1 MTAGSAPDRV
11 ADRLAAGLRAAGV
24 RHAFGMPG
32 GEVIAFIDALERA
45 GVRFVLARHETA
57 AAIMAAGASAAGGAP
72 GVLVT
77 TLGPGLANAING
89 VADAWQ
95 ERAPLLVISGVVDRA
110 IRGRYTHQVVDHAA
124 LLRPLVKASFE
135 IEAENAEPVLARA
148 LRLALAP
155 PCGPVHCDLSPAVA
169 ETPAPAAPL
178 PWPEPRALQPRID
191 PSDPRIAGLRA
202 RLQAS
207 RRPLIVAGYEA
218 ARGGAAAPLA
228 ALLSQRP
235 IPVVTTYKAKG
246 LVDDRLACSLGAAGL
261 SPLADRILLDVV
273 KRADL
278 VILLGYDPI
287 EMRPGWLDAFMDP
300 EQAVALGT
308 GQDHAMHAAGMWIE
322 GDPAALVAALAEGA
336 SPGDGWP
343 AGEPEAARRRLDEA
357 FAGPAAWGPHAVVE
371 ILMQAAEAADAIV
384 TVDSGA
390 HRILLSQM
398 WKASRP
404 LALLQSAGWCTMG
417 SALPLAIGAALEQP
431 GRRVIAVL
439 GDGGLEMSLGELG
452 TLRDA
457 GLPVTVV
464 VLQDRSL
471 GLIELK
477 QSAAGLA
484 RTGVR
489 LGETDYVAI
498 ARAFGGHAALCADR
512 GALRAALDDA
522 ASRPGFTLIAC
533 TVEAQDYVDRI

>member
-1 MTAGSAPDRV
+1 MTAGSSPDRV

-32 GEVIAFIDALERA
+32 GEVIAFVDALERA
-45 GVRFVLARHETA
+45 GVRFVLARDETA

-77 TLGPGLANAING
+77 TLGPGLANAVNG
-89 VADAWQ
+89 IADAWQ
-95 ERAPLLVISGVVDRA
+95 ERAPLLVVSGVVDRA

-135 IEAENAEPVLARA
+135 IEAESAEPVLARA
-148 LRLALAP
+148 LRLALTP
-155 PCGPVHCDLSPAVA
+155 PYGPVHCDLSPAVA
-169 ETPAPAAPL
+169 DMPAPAAPL
-178 PWPEPRALQPRID
+178 PWPELRALQPRID
-191 PSDPRIAGLRA
+191 PSDPRIDSLRA

-228 ALLSQRP
+228 ALLSKRS

-246 LVDDRLACSLGAAGL
+246 LVDERRACSLGGAGL
-261 SPLADRILLDVV
+261 SPLADRILLDVAT
-273 KRADL
+273 RADL
-278 VILLGYDPI
+278 VILLGYDPV
-287 EMRPGWLDAFMDP
+287 EMRPGWLDAFIDP
-300 EQAVALGT
+300 GQAVALGT
-308 GQDHAMHAAGMWIE
+308 GQDQAMHAAGMRIE
-322 GDPAALVAALAEGA
+322 GDPAALLAALAEGA
-336 SPGDGWP
+336 SPGEGWP
-343 AGEPEAARRRLDEA
+343 AGEPETARRRLAEA
-357 FAGPAAWGPHAVVE
+357 FAGPAAWGPHAVIE
-371 ILMQAAEAADAIV
+371 LLMEAAETADALV

-417 SALPLAIGAALEQP
+417 SALPLAIGAAFEQP

-477 QSAAGLA
+477 QSAARLA
-484 RTGVR
+484 RTGVT
-489 LGETDYVAI
+489 LGETDYVEI
-498 ARAFGGHAALCADR
+498 ARAFGGDGALCADR
-512 GALRAALDDA
+512 GAFQAALDDA

-533 TVEAQDYVDRI
+533 TVEAQEYVDRI